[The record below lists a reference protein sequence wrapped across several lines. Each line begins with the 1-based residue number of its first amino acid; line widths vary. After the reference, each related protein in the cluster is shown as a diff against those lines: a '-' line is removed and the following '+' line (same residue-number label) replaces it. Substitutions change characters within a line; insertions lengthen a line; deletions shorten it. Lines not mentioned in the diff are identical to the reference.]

1 MNTNLNKLDKVC
13 IIDDDII
20 YQFLIKEEIE
30 ETRMVNSVL
39 FFDDG
44 EQALHFIQQK
54 IASQSQK
61 ELPDVIFLDI
71 NMPVMNGWEFIQAY
85 VGMKPFI
92 GKKITIYMVSSSI
105 DNRDLDK
112 AKSISEISDYI
123 IKPITSNRLQT
134 IFKGL
139 LA

>member
-1 MNTNLNKLDKVC
+1 MKSKLDTVC
-13 IIDDDII
+13 VIDDDII

-30 ETRMVNSVL
+30 YTNLVSSVL

-44 EQALHFIQQK
+44 QQAIQFINSK
-54 IASQSQK
+54 ISSKLQA
-61 ELPDVIFLDI
+61 ELPDIIFLDI
-71 NMPVMNGWEFIQAY
+71 NMPIMDGWEFIEAY
-85 VGMKPFI
+85 IAVKPFI

-112 AKSISEISDYI
+112 AKAINEISDYI
-123 IKPITSNRLQT
+123 IKPITTNRLEG